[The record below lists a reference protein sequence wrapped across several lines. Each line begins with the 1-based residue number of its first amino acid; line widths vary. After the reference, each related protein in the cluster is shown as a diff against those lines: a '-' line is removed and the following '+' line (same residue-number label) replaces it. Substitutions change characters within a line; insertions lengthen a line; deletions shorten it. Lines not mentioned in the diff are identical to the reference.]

1 VAGHGCDSPGHAAEQ
16 LVVSA
21 LHEKERQQDAPDEG
35 QDAATGGAAVETSL
49 RIRIERE

>member
-1 VAGHGCDSPGHAAEQ
+1 LHQSVEAPAARPERHDDKHAA
-16 LVVSA
+16 V
-21 LHEKERQQDAPDEG
+21 HW